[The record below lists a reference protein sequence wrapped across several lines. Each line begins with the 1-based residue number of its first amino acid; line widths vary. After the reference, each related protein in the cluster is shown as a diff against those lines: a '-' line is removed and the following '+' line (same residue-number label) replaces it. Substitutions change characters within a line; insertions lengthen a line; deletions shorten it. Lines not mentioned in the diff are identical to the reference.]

1 MAYFVFVV
9 GLIYSGVWAAGLMFT
24 TKSSGDKNPIIPA
37 LGLVAFLGLSGM
49 SAMAAKEAMDN
60 PDRLIPDAYMSLKW
74 SQTVD
79 DLSAMFGNPHDGPP
93 GDTQTLAGMGLII
106 PGEISSRLP
115 DDAWDADAVSS
126 RLILTVIGEPGRR
139 NQRDTLGAKA
149 ENEKN
154 GMAGLQIVLK
164 ENTNEVTFTE
174 GQEWTYEN
182 GDTAE
187 TVAKKIGE
195 AIDAHPSW
203 IAEGSPE
210 SSPTKVIINPELE
223 ANFGTKG
230 NEMEGWVATGKNT
243 SFKVSYTDSGEPQ
256 KFTGGKDSV
265 SLKFWYEQE
274 DVLDGNFSMTDR
286 IVMVG
291 FLDNKLSSV
300 HQSGIDLTAEQI
312 DEVYLAS
319 LSPEKKE
326 EVLEKRRVQEEK
338 KAAAIARQEAKAKD
352 DAFLATLSPEA
363 LAAEMDKRKK
373 EKEAKEAEA
382 AAKADAEWLAG
393 LAPEVRE
400 AELERRAKKAAAE
413 AEMSGSTK

>member
-1 MAYFVFVV
+1 MAYLVFVV
-9 GLIYSGVWAAGLMFT
+9 GLIYSAVWAAGLLFS
-24 TKSSGDKNPIIPA
+24 TKSVGDKNPVIPA
-37 LGLVAFLGLSGM
+37 IGLLAFLGLSGM
-49 SAMAAKEAMDN
+49 SAMAAKDAMDN
-60 PDRLIPDAYMSLKW
+60 PDRLLPEAYMSLKW

-79 DLSAMFGNPHDGPP
+79 DLSSLLGSPHDGPP
-93 GDTQTLAGMGLII
+93 GNTQTLAGMGLIV

-115 DDAWDADAVSS
+115 DDAWDADAISA
-126 RLILTVIGEPGRR
+126 RLILTVLGEPGRR

-149 ENEKN
+149 ETEKN

-187 TVAKKIGE
+187 MVAKKIGD

-203 IAEGSPE
+203 IGEGSPE
-210 SSPTKVIINPELE
+210 SSPTKVIISPELDT
-223 ANFGTKG
+223 NFGTKG
-230 NEMEGWVATGKNT
+230 NDMEGWVATGKNT
-243 SFKVSYTDSGEPQ
+243 SFKVSYTASGEPQ

-286 IVMVG
+286 IIMVG

-300 HQSGIDLTAEQI
+300 HQSGISLTSEQI
-312 DEVYLAS
+312 DDVFLAS

-326 EVLEKRRVQEEK
+326 TELEKRRVAAEK

-352 DAFLATLSPEA
+352 DAFLASLSPEA
-363 LAAEMDKRKK
+363 LTAEMDKRKK
-373 EKEAKEAEA
+373 EEEAQEAEA
-382 AAKADAEWLAG
+382 DAKADAAWLAG
-393 LAPEVRE
+393 LSPEVRD
-400 AELERRAKKAAAE
+400 AEIERRAKKAAAE
-413 AEMSGSTK
+413 AEMSGSAN